1 MQLLTF
7 LPLAGIAAIAAA
19 EPAAAV
25 TTTAGPHSNPACS
38 SLRAIA
44 DSCRAATTSFTALR
58 PDTQASC
65 LCGGSS
71 DWDSAAQGCYSWAQ
85 ASDSSLANSL
95 SGIGAVGLCTNLAA
109 VSTDLGPILS
119 SAVAAQSS
127 ALHNPACHSLD
138 DIVRSCAKATP
149 SFTALRGDVQ
159 VSCLCGG
166 DTGWDAAARSC
177 YQWARASDTGLASA
191 LTAIKAVGACA
202 GAAHAAATTAT
213 TTATAMGSTAAA
225 ATTAS
230 AQASS
235 TGSSTAS
242 STATSSSSAA
252 VAAKVPSGLE
262 VSTNPSSRANYSS

>member
-7 LPLAGIAAIAAA
+7 LPLAGIVAIAAA

-25 TTTAGPHSNPACS
+25 TTGAPDHACS

-65 LCGGSS
+65 LCGGGN

-109 VSTDLGPILS
+109 LSTDLAPFLS

-127 ALHNPACHSLD
+127 ALHYPACHSLD

-149 SFTALRGDVQ
+149 SFTALRGEVQ

-166 DTGWDAAARSC
+166 DTGWDAAAKSC
-177 YQWARASDTGLASA
+177 YQWAQASDTGLASA
-191 LTAIKAVGACA
+191 LTAVKAVGACA
-202 GAAHAAATTAT
+202 GAAHAATTTTTAT
-213 TTATAMGSTAAA
+213 ATATAMGSTAAA

-230 AQASS
+230 APASS

-242 STATSSSSAA
+242 STPTSSSSAA
-252 VAAKVPSGLE
+252 IAAKVPSGLE
-262 VSTNPSSRANYSS
+262 VSPHL